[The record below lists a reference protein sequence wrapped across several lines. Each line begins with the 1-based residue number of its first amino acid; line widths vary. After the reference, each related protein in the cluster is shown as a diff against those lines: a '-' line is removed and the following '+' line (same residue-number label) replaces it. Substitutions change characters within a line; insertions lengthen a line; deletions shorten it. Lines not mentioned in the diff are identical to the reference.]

1 MDVLEVIRWTRF
13 GDVVG
18 LAAFPASLLC
28 APCARSAIPAVCS
41 RALFPRSA
49 PPSTYCPAPS
59 PTALLTQ
66 LLAALF
72 CMTPIAL
79 FFLID
84 ISAFMYQSMKKQMG
98 ILTKATVPHV
108 A

>member
-1 MDVLEVIRWTRF
+1 MPHTVLYSYGFVSDQVTQAI
-13 GDVVG
+13 VSV
-18 LAAFPASLLC
+18 SL
-28 APCARSAIPAVCS
+28 
-41 RALFPRSA
+41 F
-49 PPSTYCPAPS
+49 
-59 PTALLTQ
+59 
-66 LLAALF
+66 AALF

-98 ILTKATVPHV
+98 VLSKATVPHV

>member
-1 MDVLEVIRWTRF
+1 
-13 GDVVG
+13 
-18 LAAFPASLLC
+18 
-28 APCARSAIPAVCS
+28 
-41 RALFPRSA
+41 
-49 PPSTYCPAPS
+49 
-59 PTALLTQ
+59 
-66 LLAALF
+66 
-72 CMTPIAL
+72 MTPIAL